1 MSCPRTS
8 PKNSRSPQDRKKSES
23 PENSEDDETELDKYL
38 DSYEK
43 IYKAPIYFNDYS
55 CITLSEI
62 YTKCK
67 ELKKD
72 GKLDYA
78 IIVDDIQN
86 LSFGK
91 RFFYMAN
98 KSIEQNHISL
108 YFKRIAKK
116 LDIPIVIVSRLP
128 RIIDFRHD
136 HKLVLSDFSTMG
148 NIDWWVDV
156 VMYIFRDDYYTGDSS
171 EKPGIADIDILKNSG
186 GDLGSL
192 ELAYVKKYNLFANIV
207 YMREGE

>member
-1 MSCPRTS
+1 M
-8 PKNSRSPQDRKKSES
+8 
-23 PENSEDDETELDKYL
+23 
-38 DSYEK
+38 
-43 IYKAPIYFNDYS
+43 
-55 CITLSEI
+55 
-62 YTKCK
+62 
-67 ELKKD
+67 
-72 GKLDYA
+72 
-78 IIVDDIQN
+78 
-86 LSFGK
+86 
-91 RFFYMAN
+91 
-98 KSIEQNHISL
+98 
-108 YFKRIAKK
+108 
-116 LDIPIVIVSRLP
+116 DIPIVIVSRLP